1 MKVKIERL
9 QDVPL
14 QVVHTADGDAFYN
27 LADISE
33 RLNVKPDLQNGM
45 QKSLM
50 HISGQIVWGW
60 RLVGGNFVESVF
72 VDQACAEQLLFE
84 GLTTELQ
91 T

>member
-1 MKVKIERL
+1 MEVRIERL
-9 QDVPL
+9 RDVPL

-33 RLNVKPDLQNGM
+33 HLNVKPDLQNGM
-45 QKSLM
+45 Q
-50 HISGQIVWGW
+50 ISGQIVWGW

>member
-1 MKVKIERL
+1 MEVRIERL
-9 QDVPL
+9 RDVPL
-14 QVVHTADGDAFYN
+14 QVVHAEDGEAFYN

-33 RLNVKPDLQNGM
+33 RLKVKPDLQNGM
-45 QKSLM
+45 QKSPM